1 VEEGLNIHVLVVD
14 DNQINRL
21 LINKVLSK
29 WGASSDFAENGLEAI
44 EKIEANRDYDIVL
57 MDIHM
62 PEMGGIEA
70 ARILRSKNDPYFQ
83 QLPIIALTASM
94 LTSERSV
101 IEEVGMDYIIKPFD
115 RKDLYNKLSRYQKVG
130 EKLKVS

>member
-21 LINKVLSK
+21 LIDKVLSK
-29 WGASSDFAENGLEAI
+29 WGARIDFAGNGLEAI
-44 EKIEANRDYDIVL
+44 EKIESSRDYDVVL

-70 ARILRSKNDPYFQ
+70 TRILRSKDDPYFQ

-115 RKDLYNKLSRYQKVG
+115 RKNLYEKLSRFQKV
-130 EKLKVS
+130 EKA

>member
-1 VEEGLNIHVLVVD
+1 
-14 DNQINRL
+14 
-21 LINKVLSK
+21 
-29 WGASSDFAENGLEAI
+29 
-44 EKIEANRDYDIVL
+44 

-70 ARILRSKNDPYFQ
+70 TRMLRSKNETYFQ

-115 RKDLYNKLSRYQKVG
+115 RKNLYEKLSRFQRV
-130 EKLKVS
+130 EKA